1 MTNLSI
7 KKRFPYEVT
16 VIDNIWIPLSDG
28 TKLAAKL
35 FKPHLSDKKKVP
47 AILEYI
53 PYRKNDYTSVQDY
66 AVHKYF
72 AGYGYMSVRVDMR
85 GSGESDGLLLDEYLK
100 QEQEDG
106 FEVVNW
112 LSQQSWC
119 SGNVGMIGFSWG
131 GITSMQ
137 VASLNPKALKAIIPV
152 TSSVDRYYD
161 DAGYFLGCLVG
172 QTIGW
177 GVEMDSLSTRP
188 PDPDIVGKRWKK
200 IWKNRLQNTPPYVPI
215 WLSHQEKDK
224 YWLQGT
230 ISKNYNLIKC
240 PVLATGGWADCW
252 PNTVGRLVKN
262 LNTNVKGISG
272 PWGHN
277 YSCFAKPGPQID
289 FLNEC
294 LKWWDKWLK
303 NKNNGVDKDPKI
315 TAFIRKS
322 MKPNSL
328 GVDRPGYWIKENSWP
343 PKSNVNKKFYLDE
356 NKLINTKKTLKNKFV
371 NFTSPQNTGYGSG
384 EYMPWFV
391 AGEGPELPTDQKIDD
406 VKSLTFDSNILKEDL
421 KILGSAQLKLKVSS
435 NQNCGMIAAR
445 ICEID
450 KDGSSNLV
458 TFGILNL
465 AQRNGR
471 NKNLKVIKNKFYNVL
486 LNLNDTGYEF
496 TKGNKIR
503 IALSTSYWPM
513 AWPLP
518 KIFKLTLKLDECSL
532 TLPKN
537 LLKKEKG
544 NLAKFN
550 KPVSAEFRK
559 TVQLKKPI
567 KRFRK
572 IIEDKEKDES
582 RFEIFHD
589 ASWIG
594 PGLIKILDNGMTLQS
609 FVNQKFTIN
618 KNNPLSAVA
627 DYKHEHIM
635 IKNKFNVKI
644 IVLTKIFCDQ
654 KNFYYNFFLEAFNNN
669 KKYFTKKFNK
679 KIFRKGF

>member
-1 MTNLSI
+1 VTKLSI
-7 KKRFPYEVT
+7 KKRFPYKVKI
-16 VIDNIWIPLSDG
+16 IDNIWIPLSDG
-28 TKLAAKL
+28 CKLAAKI
-35 FKPHLSDKKKVP
+35 FKPDFSEKVRVP

-66 AVHKYF
+66 AVHNFF
-72 AGYGYMSVRVDMR
+72 AGHGYVSVRVDMR
-85 GSGESDGLLLDEYLK
+85 GSGESEGLLLDEYLK
-100 QEQEDG
+100 QEQQDG
-106 FEVVNW
+106 YEVVNW
-112 LSQQSWC
+112 LSKQVWC

-137 VASLNPKALKAIIPV
+137 VASLNPKGLKAIIPV

-188 PDPDIVGKRWKK
+188 PDPDIVGNKWKK
-200 IWKNRLQNTPPYVPI
+200 IWKNRLKNTPPYVPI
-215 WLSHQEKDK
+215 WLNHQEKDK

-240 PVLATGGWADCW
+240 PVFATGGWADCW

-294 LKWWDKWLK
+294 IRWWDKWLK
-303 NKNNGVDKDPKI
+303 KKNNGVEKDPKI

-322 MKPNSL
+322 MKPNPL
-328 GVDRPGYWIKENSWP
+328 GVDRPGYWIKESSWP
-343 PKSNVNKKFYLDE
+343 PKSTINKNFYFNE
-356 NKLINTKKTLKNKFV
+356 TKLINSKSTSNNKFV
-371 NFTSPQNTGYGSG
+371 TFSSPQNTGYGSG

-406 VKSLTFDSNILKEDL
+406 SKSLTFETDILNEDF
-421 KILGSAQLKLKVSS
+421 KILGSPTLKLKVSS
-435 NQNCGMIAAR
+435 DQDCGMVAAR
-445 ICEID
+445 ICEINQ
-450 KDGSSNLV
+450 DGSSHLV
-458 TFGILNL
+458 TFGIINF
-465 AQRNGR
+465 AQRKGR
-471 NKNLKVIKNKFYNVL
+471 ERNLKVTKNIFYDIL
-486 LNLNDTGYEF
+486 INLNDTGYEF
-496 TKGNKIR
+496 SKGNKIR
-503 IALSTSYWPM
+503 VSLSTSYWPM

-518 KIFKLTLKLDECSL
+518 KSFKLKLNLNECILK
-532 TLPKN
+532 LPKN
-537 LLKKEKG
+537 LLKKDRK
-544 NLAKFN
+544 NLVKFK

-559 TVQLKKPI
+559 TIQIKKPL

-582 RFEIFHD
+582 VFEIFHD

-594 PGLIKILDNGMTLQS
+594 PGLLKILDNGMTLQS
-609 FVNQKFTIN
+609 FVNQKFTI
-618 KNNPLSAVA
+618 KINNPLSAVA
-627 DYKHEHIM
+627 NYKHEHIM
-635 IKNKFNVKI
+635 IKNKFNVRMVI
-644 IVLTKIFCDQ
+644 LTNISCD
-654 KNFYYNFFLEAFNNN
+654 KKYFYYDYLLQAFNNN
-669 KKYFTKKFNK
+669 KKYYTKKINK
-679 KIFRKGF
+679 KILRKSF

>member
-1 MTNLSI
+1 MTKLSI
-7 KKRFPYEVT
+7 KKRFPYKVKI
-16 VIDNIWIPLSDG
+16 IDNIWIPLSDG
-28 TKLAAKL
+28 CKLAAKI
-35 FKPHLSDKKKVP
+35 FKPDVSDKVKVP

-72 AGYGYMSVRVDMR
+72 AGYGYASVRVDMR
-85 GSGESDGLLLDEYLK
+85 GSGESEGLLLDEYLK
-100 QEQEDG
+100 LEQQDG

-112 LSQQSWC
+112 LSKQVWC

-137 VASLNPKALKAIIPV
+137 VASLNPKGLKAIIPV

-188 PDPDIVGKRWKK
+188 PDPDIVGLKWKK
-200 IWKNRLQNTPPYVPI
+200 IWKNRLKNTPPYVPI

-240 PVLATGGWADCW
+240 PVFTTGGWADCW

-294 LKWWDKWLK
+294 VKWWDKWLK
-303 NKNNGVDKDPKI
+303 NKNNGVEKDPKI
-315 TAFIRKS
+315 TAFIKKS
-322 MKPNSL
+322 MKPNPL

-343 PKSNVNKKFYLDE
+343 PKSNVNKNFYF
-356 NKLINTKKTLKNKFV
+356 NQNQLISKKSSSKN
-371 NFTSPQNTGYGSG
+371 NFITFSSPQNTGYGSG

-391 AGEGPELPTDQKIDD
+391 AGDGPELPTDQKIDD
-406 VKSLTFDSNILKEDL
+406 IKSLTFETNVLNEDF
-421 KILGSAQLKLKVSS
+421 KILGSPILKLKVSS
-435 NQNCGMIAAR
+435 DQNCGMVAAR
-445 ICEID
+445 ICEINQ
-450 KDGSSNLV
+450 DGSSNLV
-458 TFGILNL
+458 TFGIINF
-465 AQRNGR
+465 AQRKGR
-471 NKNLKVIKNKFYNVL
+471 EKNLKVTKNKFYEIFI
-486 LNLNDTGYEF
+486 NLNDTGYEF

-503 IALSTSYWPM
+503 LSLSTSYWPM

-518 KIFKLTLKLDECSL
+518 KNFRLKLKLDECL
-532 TLPKN
+532 LKLPVN
-537 LLKKEKG
+537 LLKKEAK
-544 NLAKFN
+544 NLVKFK

-559 TVQLKKPI
+559 TIQVKKPL

-582 RFEIFHD
+582 IFEIFHD

-594 PGLIKILDNGMTLQS
+594 PGLLKILDNGMTLQS
-609 FVNQKFTIN
+609 FVNQKFIIKN
-618 KNNPLSAVA
+618 NNPLSASA
-627 DYKHEHIM
+627 NYKHEHIM
-635 IKNKFNVKI
+635 IKSKFNVRMVVSTNI
-644 IVLTKIFCDQ
+644 SCDQ
-654 KNFYYNFFLEAFNNN
+654 KYFYYDYFLQAFNNN
-669 KKYFTKKFNK
+669 KKNYTKKINK
-679 KIFRKGF
+679 KILRKSF